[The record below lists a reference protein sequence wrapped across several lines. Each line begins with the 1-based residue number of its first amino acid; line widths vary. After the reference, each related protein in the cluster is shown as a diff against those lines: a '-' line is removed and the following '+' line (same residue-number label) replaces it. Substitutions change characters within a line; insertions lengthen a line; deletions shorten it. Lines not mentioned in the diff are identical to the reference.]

1 MIEFLIQS
9 RFSTVIVTDCFFP
22 WQVWQAIE
30 KVLLE
35 DSLAHP
41 ATSNGQE
48 TSEESHFTQLAP
60 ARVLSSHH
68 ETSEDSRFTNLAPA
82 CPNGLQVSATTNGQL
97 HLQIPED
104 EQQAVPYIEANT
116 DACKVNF
123 STSTLS
129 KSWLQSV
136 MMINCGAC
144 WWKATKGYKRL
155 SHSSSWKQQSS
166 VKALPPPCELST

>member
-9 RFSTVIVTDCFFP
+9 RFSIVIVTDCFFP

-41 ATSNGQE
+41 AASNGG

-60 ARVLSSHH
+60 ARVLSSH
-68 ETSEDSRFTNLAPA
+68 EGSEDSRFTNLAPA
-82 CPNGLQVSATTNGQL
+82 CPNGLQVSATNNGQL

-123 STSTLS
+123 SVGAGKDHCSPVQMQVVDRHSSNIGKQTHN
-129 KSWLQSV
+129 
-136 MMINCGAC
+136 MMI
-144 WWKATKGYKRL
+144 
-155 SHSSSWKQQSS
+155 Q
-166 VKALPPPCELST
+166 P

>member
-1 MIEFLIQS
+1 MIEFLIPS
-9 RFSTVIVTDCFFP
+9 RFSIVIVTDCFFP

-41 ATSNGQE
+41 ATSNGG

-68 ETSEDSRFTNLAPA
+68 EGSEDSRFTNLAPA
-82 CPNGLQVSATTNGQL
+82 CPNGLQVSATNNGQL

-116 DACKVNF
+116 DACKVNC

-129 KSWLQSV
+129 TSLLLSV
-136 MMINCGAC
+136 MMINCEAC